1 MGASPCCPGSGGRL
15 PLLVWPHH
23 PPVPASLHQPPAPPH
38 TQGPG
43 RWSQEASSSHHVG
56 VRNLPPP
63 PFPGAGL
70 CAGLSASLTGDWCL
84 SSLQQLTSQNRTLGL
99 GHTGDSQ
106 VRHTRTLG
114 HWDTLGI
121 ARSDT
126 LGHWDTVKTAR
137 SDTQGHWDTL
147 GIAKSN
153 TLGHWGT
160 LGTARSDF
168 GWRELGFQV
177 TTENTT
183 KYQANTNWQTVQ
195 Y

>member
-106 VRHTRTLG
+106 VRHTGTLG
-114 HWDTLGI
+114 HSEDSQVRHTG
-121 ARSDT
+121 T
-126 LGHWDTVKTAR
+126 LGHTGNSQVKHT
-137 SDTQGHWDTL
+137 G
-147 GIAKSN
+147 
-153 TLGHWGT
+153 TLGHSGDSQVRLWLEG
-160 LGTARSDF
+160 ARLS
-168 GWRELGFQV
+168 GH
-177 TTENTT
+177 N
-183 KYQANTNWQTVQ
+183 
-195 Y
+195 